1 MPTFLERFDR
11 AIELTRSLVCV
22 GLDVYPDLL
31 PVSDAGEFNRAIVD
45 ATADLACAYKP
56 NLAYYEAMGA
66 AGLEALQRTVEHIRS
81 RAPDAL
87 LIGDAKR
94 GDMGGSSEG
103 YAKAM
108 FQVWQFDAVT
118 INPWGGR
125 DSVLPFLED
134 PARGAF
140 LWCRG
145 SNPGS
150 ADLQDLE
157 VVGRDGNMP
166 LYQHLALS
174 SLEWSAE
181 GNLGLVVGATY
192 PEQLSTVRQ
201 CCPGVPFLIP
211 GIGAQGGD
219 LEEAVRRGVD
229 ARGRRAVISSSRG
242 IIYASGGPDFAEAAR
257 KETARLREA
266 INGILEAGGQGWP

>member
-1 MPTFLERFDR
+1 MATFLERFDR

-22 GLDVYPDLL
+22 GLDIYPELL
-31 PVSDAGEFNRAIVD
+31 PVPGVVEFNCAIVD

-56 NLAYYEAMGA
+56 NLAYYEAMGP
-66 AGLEALQRTVEHIRS
+66 AGLEALEQTVAHIRS
-81 RAPDAL
+81 SAPEAL

-94 GDMGGSSEG
+94 GDMGGSSEA

-125 DSVLPFLED
+125 DSVLPYVED

-150 ADLQDLE
+150 SDLQDLE

-174 SLEWSAE
+174 SLEWSEE

-192 PEQLSTVRQ
+192 PEQLRNVRE
-201 CCPGVPFLIP
+201 CCPDAPFLIP
-211 GIGAQGGD
+211 GIGVQGGD
-219 LEEAVRRGVD
+219 LEAAVRDGVGSN
-229 ARGRRAVISSSRG
+229 GRRAVINSSRG
-242 IIYASGGPDFAEAAR
+242 ITYASRGPDFAEAAR
-257 KETARLREA
+257 RETARLRDA
-266 INGILEAGGQGWP
+266 INDVLEAGGKGWR